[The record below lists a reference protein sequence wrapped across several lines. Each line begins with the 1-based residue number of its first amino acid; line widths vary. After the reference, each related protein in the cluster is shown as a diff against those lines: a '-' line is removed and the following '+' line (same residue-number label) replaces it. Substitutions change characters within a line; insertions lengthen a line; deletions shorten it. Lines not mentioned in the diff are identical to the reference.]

1 MKLIEPMTSRS
12 RASAPELNVIAA
24 KVIKWQRRQTKAF
37 ERSPLAYVKCLLDE
51 LGKRGDVP
59 VQDLADEV
67 GALLPELE
75 DGECDR
81 LVALYMRGE
90 LKGD

>member
-1 MKLIEPMTSRS
+1 MKLIEEMPSRPK
-12 RASAPELNVIAA
+12 APALDLDTIAA
-24 KVIKWQRRQTKAF
+24 KVIKWQRLQTKAF
-37 ERSPLAYVKCLLDE
+37 DRSPLAYVKCLLDE

-75 DGECDR
+75 DSECDR
-81 LVALYMRGE
+81 LVSLYMRGE